1 MCAQIVKSRRIL
13 LLGTALLTIVCIDRQ
28 MGLSGMVA

>member
-1 MCAQIVKSRRIL
+1 MCARIVKSRRIFL
-13 LLGTALLTIVCIDRQ
+13 LPALSAIVCIDRQ